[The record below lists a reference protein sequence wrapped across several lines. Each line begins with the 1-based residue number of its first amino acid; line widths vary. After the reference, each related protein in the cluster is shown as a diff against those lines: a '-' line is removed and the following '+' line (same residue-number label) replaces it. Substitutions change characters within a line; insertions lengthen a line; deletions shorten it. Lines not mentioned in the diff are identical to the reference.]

1 MYEIGWAELVIV
13 AIIAVVV
20 LATRNSDTWS

>member
-1 MYEIGWAELVIV
+1 MFDIGWAELIIV

-20 LATRNSDTWS
+20 LATRNSNTWS